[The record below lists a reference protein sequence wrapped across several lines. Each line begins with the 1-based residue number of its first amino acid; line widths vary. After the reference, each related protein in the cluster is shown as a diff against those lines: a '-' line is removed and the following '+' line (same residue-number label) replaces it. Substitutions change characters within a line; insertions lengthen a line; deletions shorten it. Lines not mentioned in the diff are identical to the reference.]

1 MLITER
7 TTPPRLAPVPEM
19 MLSWEIK
26 NELKI
31 FYVKK
36 MEDVLMIAIGGE
48 DDDY

>member
-1 MLITER
+1 MVC
-7 TTPPRLAPVPEM
+7 VPAQNKADVEE
-19 MLSWEIK
+19 LSWEIK